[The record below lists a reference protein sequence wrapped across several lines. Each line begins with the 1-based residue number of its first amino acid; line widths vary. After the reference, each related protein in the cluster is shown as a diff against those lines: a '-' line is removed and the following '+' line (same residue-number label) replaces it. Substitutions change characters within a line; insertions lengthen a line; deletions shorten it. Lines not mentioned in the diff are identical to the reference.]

1 MKKLLLA
8 VVMGV
13 VITGTALAGQ
23 HIKGAAQ
30 GDIPATSSWQAFEA
44 MLKSSYMGTYAIYGA
59 LPENKKQEIYSQL
72 KEGGSISKIRA
83 QIVQARLS
91 LK

>member
-1 MKKLLLA
+1 
-8 VVMGV
+8 MGWPEY
-13 VITGTALAGQ
+13 
-23 HIKGAAQ
+23 Q
-30 GDIPATSSWQAFEA
+30 GRGERRYSSHSSWQDFEA

-59 LPENKKQEIYSQL
+59 LPENKKQEVYSQV

-83 QIVQARLS
+83 QIVQARLN

>member
-8 VVMGV
+8 VIMGAM
-13 VITGTALAGQ
+13 ITGTAWAGQ
-23 HIKGAAQ
+23 NIRGVAK
-30 GDIPATSSWQAFEA
+30 GDIPATSSWQDFEA

-59 LPENKKQEIYSQL
+59 LPENKKQEVYSQV

-83 QIVQARLS
+83 QIVQARLN

>member
-8 VVMGV
+8 VVMGAM
-13 VITGTALAGQ
+13 ITGSAMAGQ
-23 HIKGAAQ
+23 NIMSAAQ
-30 GDIPATSSWQAFEA
+30 GDIPATSSWQDFEA

-59 LPENKKQEIYSQL
+59 LTEKKKQEVYSQV

-83 QIVQARLS
+83 HIVQARLQ